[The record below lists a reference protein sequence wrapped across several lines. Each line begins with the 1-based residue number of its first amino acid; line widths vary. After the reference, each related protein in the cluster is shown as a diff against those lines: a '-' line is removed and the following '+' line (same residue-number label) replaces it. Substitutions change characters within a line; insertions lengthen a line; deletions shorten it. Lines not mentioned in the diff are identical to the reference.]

1 MSDKKLDN
9 LVARRT
15 HILRYFIEKST
26 NGELFISK
34 PDLFT
39 TELGKTPI
47 LTSVDFSLWTKEHSD
62 NGRCIGT
69 LHYGNVNYENA
80 MFFGQKVKDYSMLL
94 FEEKGMFLDYTMGKL
109 LTIQAN
115 LPKGFTKTAEMLGKV
130 IENIQDYLFAQPK
143 NENAHSKNERYQ
155 KVKPPKKEEP
165 ENGEE
170 R

>member
-9 LVARRT
+9 LVAIRT
-15 HILRYFIEKST
+15 HMLRYFIEKST

-34 PDLFT
+34 PDFFT

-47 LTSVDFSLWTKEHSD
+47 LTFVDFSLWTKEHSD

-69 LHYGNVNYENA
+69 LYYGNVNYENA
-80 MFFGQKVKDYSMLL
+80 MFFGQKVKDYSMPH
-94 FEEKGMFLDYTMGKL
+94 FEKEDVFLSYTIEQL
-109 LTIQAN
+109 QTRQAN
-115 LPKGFTKTAEMLGKV
+115 LPKSLTKTAEMLGKV
-130 IENIQDYLFAQPK
+130 IENIQDYLFAQP
-143 NENAHSKNERYQ
+143 ENAHIKKERYQ